1 MANPVFQG
9 NVTIISGAS
18 SGIGRELAY
27 QLADQGAD
35 LSLGARD
42 QQRLQ
47 AVAAQC
53 RARGGRAITTQTD
66 VTDQSQ
72 CQNLVEQTAKEYGR
86 IDTLVNNAG
95 ISMRALFEE
104 LQDLSILERLM
115 QVNYFGSVYCSHY
128 ALPYLKE
135 TRGRIVVVASLTAI
149 NGVPTRI
156 GYAASKHAVKGFFD
170 SLRIE
175 LADSGVT
182 VTISYPDFVAT
193 EARQN
198 ALGADGQP
206 IGYSPLDEH
215 NIMSVER
222 CVQLLVKAMEGRKRE
237 DKQTWRAKLGP
248 WAKLIAP
255 GLVDQIA
262 QKAVHT
268 GKKNPGN

>member
-1 MANPVFQG
+1 MANPAFQG
-9 NVTIISGAS
+9 NVVIITGAS

-27 QLADQGAD
+27 QLADQGAY

-42 QQRLQ
+42 QPRLQ

-53 RARGGRAITTQTD
+53 QARGGRVIITPTD
-66 VTDQSQ
+66 VTDQAQ
-72 CQNLVEQTAKEYGR
+72 CQNLVEKTVQEFGR

-95 ISMRALFEE
+95 ISMRALFED

-115 QVNYFGSVYCSHY
+115 QVNYFGSVYCTHY

-135 TRGRIVVVASLTAI
+135 TKGRIVVVASLTAI

-182 VTISYPDFVAT
+182 VTISYPDLVAT
-193 EARQN
+193 EKRQR
-198 ALGADGQP
+198 ALGSDGQP
-206 IGYSPLDEH
+206 IGDSPLNEH
-215 NIMSVER
+215 KVMGVER
-222 CVQLLVKAMEGRKRE
+222 CVQLLVKAMEQRKRE
-237 DKQTWRAKLGP
+237 DKQTWKAKLGP
-248 WAKLIAP
+248 WVKLIAP

-262 QKAVHT
+262 QKAVHS
-268 GKKNPGN
+268 GKNDLDG